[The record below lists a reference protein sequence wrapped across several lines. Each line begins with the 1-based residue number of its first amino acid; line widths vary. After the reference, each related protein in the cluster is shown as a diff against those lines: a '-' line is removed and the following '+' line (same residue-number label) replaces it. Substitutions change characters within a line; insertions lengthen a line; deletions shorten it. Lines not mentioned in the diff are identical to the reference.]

1 MCSLSALCK
10 HISPAGEMIFRL
22 YANSTPAAPRQQSS
36 AFLSYKVSTT
46 YPIFSTLLLTS
57 QSGPPAKPASALPP
71 PPPPLSAPY
80 SARSLATCQ
89 RTTAPL
95 ANTLACGIR
104 PIYHDQGTK
113 NIQASKAKMIF
124 SSVTMIRNTIMSIL
138 LAGAGRVQMRVQ
150 LG

>member
-10 HISPAGEMIFRL
+10 HISPAGGMIFRL

-46 YPIFSTLLLTS
+46 YPTFSTLLLTS
-57 QSGPPAKPASALPP
+57 QSGPPAKLASVLPP

-80 SARSLATCQ
+80 SDRSLATCQ
-89 RTTAPL
+89 RTIAPL
-95 ANTLACGIR
+95 ASTLASGIR
-104 PIYHDQGTK
+104 VTCHDQGTESR
-113 NIQASKAKMIF
+113 QASKAKMIF

-138 LAGAGRVQMRVQ
+138 LVGAGRVQMRVQ